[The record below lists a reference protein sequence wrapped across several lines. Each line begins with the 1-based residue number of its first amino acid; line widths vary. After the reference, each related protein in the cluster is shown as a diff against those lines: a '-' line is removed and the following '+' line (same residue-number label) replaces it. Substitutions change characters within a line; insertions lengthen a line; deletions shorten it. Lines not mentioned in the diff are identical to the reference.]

1 MHDHTLRASSERK
14 RALPRLLVVDDEI
27 TSLLIAKGFLA
38 SEYPDV
44 DAISSPDLALEML
57 EQQTYDILI
66 TDMVMQKCDGLQLI
80 QSAKRSNPSI
90 RALVMTAHTN
100 VQAAI
105 GSLKEGA
112 YDFLQN
118 H

>member
-57 EQQTYDILI
+57 EQQNL
-66 TDMVMQKCDGLQLI
+66 
-80 QSAKRSNPSI
+80 S
-90 RALVMTAHTN
+90 
-100 VQAAI
+100 
-105 GSLKEGA
+105 
-112 YDFLQN
+112 
-118 H
+118 